1 MGWEGQDGDLM
12 GLPWSRGCPQQGQSR
27 KPGQEGTRV
36 TWIRDDS
43 GSEQDASRGGA
54 KRRFSSGVFGR

>member
-1 MGWEGQDGDLM
+1 MGRVG
-12 GLPWSRGCPQQGQSR
+12 RGCDGAPQGAEAVRSKDGSR

-36 TWIRDDS
+36 TWVRDDS

-54 KRRFSSGVFGR
+54 KRRFRSGVFGR